1 MVFVKIYSSFCK
13 STRSLLKTMKA
24 TINFEVSVL
33 DLDLM
38 KEEDGPIFQMEMLK
52 RTGQPTVP
60 VPSVFIGSKH
70 VRGNSDLQHLV
81 SESAGKR
88 QKMLADVVAL
98 RSSVVRAN
106 HLRLTIAGNKP
117 SGNSGGRGCTHGC
130 RV

>member
-1 MVFVKIYSSFCK
+1 
-13 STRSLLKTMKA
+13 MKA

-60 VPSVFIGSKH
+60 NVFIGSKH
-70 VRGNSDLQHLV
+70 VGGKSDLQHLV

-98 RSSVVRAN
+98 RSSVIRAN
-106 HLRLTIAGNKP
+106 HLRLTIAGNEP